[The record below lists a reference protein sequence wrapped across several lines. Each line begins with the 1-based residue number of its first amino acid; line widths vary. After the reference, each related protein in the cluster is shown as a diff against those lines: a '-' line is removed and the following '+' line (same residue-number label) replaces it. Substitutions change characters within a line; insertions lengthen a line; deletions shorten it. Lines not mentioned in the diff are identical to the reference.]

1 VPQPDA
7 VPQPVEPV
15 DRDSRGIL
23 GPSLLRERVRLTRYP
38 PTPALDGLVDRFWAV
53 RWDLPPGQ
61 VHRQQVLTHPGANLS
76 IGTADGRPGDQAAR
90 PPETRLNGVA
100 RRLSTRTLIGEGWAV
115 AAMTR
120 PGGLGALVAGSAADW
135 TDRVVPLG
143 QGIAVD
149 DAALLASVV
158 AEPDEEARV
167 RLLAAALERAVR
179 PGQVADARHVAAVAR
194 LAETDRS
201 VRRLADLCRLAG
213 LRPRT
218 LQRMFLRHA
227 GVSPTWVLRRY
238 RLLDAAEAVR
248 DGQQVSWAEIAAGLG
263 YADQAHL
270 ITDFRAATGQTPA
283 AYAAAQRPVREPAVP
298 G

>member
-1 VPQPDA
+1 VSQPDA
-7 VPQPVEPV
+7 GPEPVEPV

-53 RWDLPPGQ
+53 RWDLPPGL

-76 IGTADGRPGDQAAR
+76 VGTADGRPGDRAAR

-120 PGGLGALVAGSAADW
+120 PGGLGALATGSAADW

-143 QGIAVD
+143 QAIAVD
-149 DAALLASVV
+149 EAALLASVV

-167 RLLAAALERAVR
+167 GLLAAALEQAVR
-179 PGQVADARHVAAVAR
+179 IR
-194 LAETDRS
+194 
-201 VRRLADLCRLAG
+201 
-213 LRPRT
+213 
-218 LQRMFLRHA
+218 
-227 GVSPTWVLRRY
+227 
-238 RLLDAAEAVR
+238 
-248 DGQQVSWAEIAAGLG
+248 
-263 YADQAHL
+263 
-270 ITDFRAATGQTPA
+270 
-283 AYAAAQRPVREPAVP
+283 
-298 G
+298 